1 MGVVV
6 RTSAL
11 LCHLKDFFFLRIP
24 SILSSMYN
32 GYRTA
37 LVFVP
42 TLCALSPSGDP
53 FCDCHAFHPVDAY
66 TVALQDGQQGVR

>member
-1 MGVVV
+1 
-6 RTSAL
+6 
-11 LCHLKDFFFLRIP
+11 
-24 SILSSMYN
+24 MYN

-42 TLCALSPSGDP
+42 TLCALSPDGDP